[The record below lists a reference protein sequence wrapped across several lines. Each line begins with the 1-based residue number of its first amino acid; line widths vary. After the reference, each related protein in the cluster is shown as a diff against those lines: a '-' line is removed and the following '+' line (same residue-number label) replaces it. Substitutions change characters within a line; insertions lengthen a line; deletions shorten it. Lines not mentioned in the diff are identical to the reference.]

1 MIRSTK
7 RSAPHPSPLP
17 LGEGVPPQP
26 LLGRP
31 LSHGERDRVR
41 GVPHGYKL
49 VLQRQTQ
56 TSL

>member
-1 MIRSTK
+1 MIRTK

-17 LGEGVPPQP
+17 MGEGVRSRP
-26 LLGRP
+26 LRSRP

-41 GVPHGYKL
+41 GVPHGYEL